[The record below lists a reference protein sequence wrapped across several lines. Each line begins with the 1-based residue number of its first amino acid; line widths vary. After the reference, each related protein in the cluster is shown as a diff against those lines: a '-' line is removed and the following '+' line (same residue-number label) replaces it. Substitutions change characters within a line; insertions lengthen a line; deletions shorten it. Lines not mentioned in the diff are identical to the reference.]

1 MIVASSSVVIEPMKR
16 RHLRGV
22 VAIENQTN
30 HRPWSH
36 GLFAGELRLMPSRY
50 YVVALDGPV
59 VAGFGGLMFTGH
71 EAHLTNIAVDPAQH
85 RHGIAT
91 RMMLVLMRA
100 CLDRGV
106 EDLTLE
112 VRITNV
118 AAQELYRRFG
128 FAPGGIRPNYYSDLG
143 EDALIMWANDLSS
156 PASLERLDRIDS
168 GLPTP
173 LRTEGC

>member
-1 MIVASSSVVIEPMKR
+1 MIVAPSTVVIEPMKR

-30 HRPWSH
+30 HRAWSH

-50 YVVALDGPV
+50 YVVALDGAV

-71 EAHLTNIAVDPAQH
+71 EAHLTNIAVDPERH
-85 RHGIAT
+85 RRGIAT

-100 CLDRGV
+100 CVERGV
-106 EDLTLE
+106 DDLTLE
-112 VRITNV
+112 VRVTNRG
-118 AAQELYRRFG
+118 AQELYRQFG
-128 FAPGGIRPNYYSDLG
+128 FAPGGVRPNYYSDLG
-143 EDALIMWANDLSS
+143 EDALIMWANDIGT
-156 PASLERLDRIDS
+156 ERALRRFDAIES